1 MKMKKDIMTIEEFQK
16 LASRTFNSKDL
27 DVDIMHVTL
36 GMVTESAEIADAIKK
51 HIAYGR
57 EIDVVNIKEELGDLL
72 WYISMA
78 MDIFGFEPSDVFK
91 TNIEKLKIRYPDKYS
106 DELAE
111 TRNLEAER
119 KILES
124 NNL

>member
-16 LASRTFNSKDL
+16 LASRTFNSTDL

-36 GMVTESAEIADAIKK
+36 GMVTEAAEVADMIKK

-57 EIDVVNIKEELGDLL
+57 ELDIVNIKEELGDLL
-72 WYISMA
+72 WYIAIA
-78 MDIFGFEPSDVFK
+78 MDVFGFEPSDVFK
-91 TNIEKLKIRYPDKYS
+91 TNIEKLKIRYPEKYT

>member
-51 HIAYGR
+51 HIAYGK

-72 WYISMA
+72 WYIAIA
-78 MDIFGFEPSDVFK
+78 MDIFEFEPSDVFK
-91 TNIEKLKIRYPDKYS
+91 TNIEKLKVRYPEKYS
-106 DELAE
+106 DSLAE
-111 TRNLEAER
+111 NRNLEAER
-119 KILES
+119 KTLES
-124 NNL
+124 TNN

>member
-72 WYISMA
+72 WYIAIA
-78 MDIFGFEPSDVFK
+78 MDVFGFEPSDVFK
-91 TNIEKLKIRYPDKYS
+91 TNIEKLKIRYPEKYT

-124 NNL
+124 DNL